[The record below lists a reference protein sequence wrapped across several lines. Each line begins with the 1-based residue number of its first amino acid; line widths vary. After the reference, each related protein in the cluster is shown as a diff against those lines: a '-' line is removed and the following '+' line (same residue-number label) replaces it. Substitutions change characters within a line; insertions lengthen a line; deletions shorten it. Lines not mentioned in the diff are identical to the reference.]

1 MPHNRF
7 FDKCT
12 GCTCM
17 SQPFKELSPEQLIDI
32 NRNRVEL
39 TFKKGEN
46 IFKQGV
52 LAGNLVYIKSGL
64 VKLYRENGNDQ
75 LIISIENKG
84 KLLGLQALFG
94 KNVYPYS
101 VQAYTDT
108 LVCLHDL
115 GTIRGFLDEN
125 ARFSSMM
132 MRQLSDES
140 LFWYDRTACLTLK
153 QLHGRFADLLLC
165 LSLRI
170 YKRKKFKVPISKKEM
185 AAVTNMSQES
195 LSRVIKDFVAEKLI
209 DMKGGEIHILNYEKI
224 RRLSMVG

>member
-1 MPHNRF
+1 MPHQRF
-7 FDKCT
+7 FQKCM
-12 GCTCM
+12 GCECM
-17 SQPFKELSPEQLIDI
+17 SQPFKKLSPEQLIDI
-32 NRNRVEL
+32 NRNRVEVV
-39 TFKKGEN
+39 FKKGEN

-52 LAGNLVYIKSGL
+52 MAGHLVYLKSGL
-64 VKLYRENGNDQ
+64 VKLYRENGHDE
-75 LIISIENKG
+75 LIISIEGKG

-101 VQAYTDT
+101 VQAYTET
-108 LVCLHDL
+108 IVCLHDL
-115 GTIRGFLDEN
+115 STIQNFLVEN
-125 ARFSSMM
+125 AAFSSMLM
-132 MRQLSDES
+132 KQLSDES

-195 LSRVIKDFVAEKLI
+195 LSRVIKDFVGEKLI
-209 DMKGGEIHILNYEKI
+209 EMKGSEIAILNFDKI
-224 RRLSMVG
+224 RHLSMVG

>member
-1 MPHNRF
+1 MPYQRYFN
-7 FDKCT
+7 KCT
-12 GCTCM
+12 GCECM

-32 NRNRVEL
+32 NRNRAEV
-39 TFKKGEN
+39 TFKKGET

-52 LAGNLVYIKSGL
+52 LAGHLVYLKSGL
-64 VKLYRENGNDQ
+64 VKLYRENGHEQ
-75 LIISIENKG
+75 MIVSIEGKG

-94 KNVYPYS
+94 KNVYPYT
-101 VQAYTDT
+101 VQAYTET
-108 LVCLHDL
+108 HVCLHDL
-115 GTIRGFLDEN
+115 GTIRTFLESN
-125 ARFSSMM
+125 AGFSSMM
-132 MRQLSDES
+132 MKQLSEES
-140 LFWYDRTACLTLK
+140 LFWYDRTACLTMK

-209 DMKGGEIHILNYEKI
+209 DMKGSEISILNFDKI
-224 RRLSMVG
+224 RHLSMVG